1 MNTRGEMLP
10 LYPPMAFKQKQESAG
25 IIKSVAAAY
34 LILLLHI
41 LLIAGLG
48 ILVLFF
54 SGIVNYMLW
63 ILLAGGLLIT
73 LSGYLFYRKLKK
85 EGRSLGETLR
95 SPDFGGR
102 SVEISFMGGMA
113 TVKLGKSE
121 KPAPAITYSG
131 NDDILQ
137 IEQKPASQAS
147 ELANLAQL
155 FENELITLDEF
166 NTAKRKLFD
175 SE

>member
-1 MNTRGEMLP
+1 
-10 LYPPMAFKQKQESAG
+10 MALRQKQQSAG

-41 LLIAGLG
+41 LLIAGVG

-63 ILLAGGLLIT
+63 ILLAGGLLIV

-113 TVKLGKSE
+113 TVKLGKPE
-121 KPAPAITYSG
+121 KSSQAITYTG
-131 NDDILQ
+131 GDDILQ
-137 IEQKPASQAS
+137 IAAEPASQAS
-147 ELANLAQL
+147 ELANLAKL
-155 FENELITLDEF
+155 FEKELITREEF
-166 NTAKRKLFD
+166 NAAKRELFD
-175 SE
+175 SDQTP